1 MIIQLRR
8 RHYYTWLALAVLLP
22 IGFVWAYLNIPQ
34 MPSDVFNKT
43 ATKAFPNLIQSKE
56 TTSLKVILR
65 QNTVTPSR
73 DEAIGIK
80 GGYQIE
86 LTVLQPLVGAA
97 NQLYLS
103 TTSEKPLQILL
114 GALGNTGTYYFAL
127 PNTVT
132 SMSPLTLTV
141 YDAIKQKQT
150 EQIILKP

>member
-34 MPSDVFNKT
+34 MPSDVFHKT
-43 ATKAFPNLIQSKE
+43 ATIAFPNLIQSKE
-56 TTSLKVILR
+56 TTSLKMNLR
-65 QNTVTPSR
+65 QNTER
-73 DEAIGIK
+73 
-80 GGYQIE
+80 GYQIE
-86 LTVLQPLVGAA
+86 ATVLKPLLGAA